1 MEVVAILSL
10 LARKSK
16 CTCVCYF
23 RAGLQAGD
31 VILEINGKD
40 VQAAGNIYEA
50 VSTGEEMLLTVKRHR
65 QTLKLRVTPLQV
77 N

>member
-1 MEVVAILSL
+1 M
-10 LARKSK
+10 
-16 CTCVCYF
+16 
-23 RAGLQAGD
+23 
-31 VILEINGKD
+31 ILEINGKD
-40 VQAAGNIYEA
+40 VQAAGNVYEA